1 MDAVAY
7 SAGLLVITLVA
18 FLALRPLDRRLTIRL
33 GLLFVAYVVLDDWIT
48 GLPYAVPAFDL
59 NPAHW
64 NWAGKV
70 YSLLL
75 SAAVILGFRLD
86 ARAIGLALPMRNVRL
101 GAIVTLLLI
110 PLGIVLALRYQP
122 GIPDAETV
130 AFQLLMPGLAEELA
144 FRGIAPAL
152 LLGLV
157 RGKTAA
163 HDIPWVV
170 IVIAAI
176 PFGLIHGL
184 GFSDGAYSFAVEPAL
199 WTFTGGIA
207 YGWLRFSTGSLLYP
221 LLAHSLAN
229 VAFHLTP
236 LMRG

>member
-1 MDAVAY
+1 
-7 SAGLLVITLVA
+7 
-18 FLALRPLDRRLTIRL
+18 
-33 GLLFVAYVVLDDWIT
+33 
-48 GLPYAVPAFDL
+48 
-59 NPAHW
+59 
-64 NWAGKV
+64 
-70 YSLLL
+70 
-75 SAAVILGFRLD
+75 
-86 ARAIGLALPMRNVRL
+86 
-101 GAIVTLLLI
+101 
-110 PLGIVLALRYQP
+110 
-122 GIPDAETV
+122 
-130 AFQLLMPGLAEELA
+130 MPGLAEELA

-163 HDIPWVV
+163 REIPWAV

-207 YGWLRFSTGSLLYP
+207 YGWLRFSTGSLLFP